1 MDGVNTQHSPHP
13 CKVGGGMAEDD
24 LINFILMHP
33 SPSQKWRRLTIVWEW
48 MNKKKGFIIYKC
60 ENFNA
65 TAIPFLLS
73 CKLLNQLKDIESL
86 IEDGG
91 RGVAYQTYCS
101 FSKNR
106 SHLYR

>member
-1 MDGVNTQHSPHP
+1 
-13 CKVGGGMAEDD
+13 
-24 LINFILMHP
+24 
-33 SPSQKWRRLTIVWEW
+33 

-91 RGVAYQTYCS
+91 ARGLLTKHTVVFPKTDLIYTGKDLNS
-101 FSKNR
+101 IWI
-106 SHLYR
+106 LYRSKGEGL

>member
-1 MDGVNTQHSPHP
+1 
-13 CKVGGGMAEDD
+13 
-24 LINFILMHP
+24 
-33 SPSQKWRRLTIVWEW
+33 

-65 TAIPFLLS
+65 TTIPFLLS

-91 RGVAYQTYCS
+91 RGGS
-101 FSKNR
+101 RLPNI
-106 SHLYR
+106 L

>member
-1 MDGVNTQHSPHP
+1 
-13 CKVGGGMAEDD
+13 
-24 LINFILMHP
+24 
-33 SPSQKWRRLTIVWEW
+33 

-60 ENFNA
+60 KNYNA
-65 TAIPFLLS
+65 TTIPFLLS

-101 FSKNR
+101 FFFIQVKIWTQFEF
-106 SHLYR
+106 YTD

>member
-1 MDGVNTQHSPHP
+1 
-13 CKVGGGMAEDD
+13 
-24 LINFILMHP
+24 
-33 SPSQKWRRLTIVWEW
+33 

-60 ENFNA
+60 KNYNA
-65 TAIPFLLS
+65 TTIPFLLS

-91 RGVAYQTYCS
+91 WPGGGGVAYQTYCS

>member
-1 MDGVNTQHSPHP
+1 
-13 CKVGGGMAEDD
+13 
-24 LINFILMHP
+24 
-33 SPSQKWRRLTIVWEW
+33 

-60 ENFNA
+60 KNYNA
-65 TAIPFLLS
+65 TTIPFLLS

-86 IEDGG
+86 NEDGG
-91 RGVAYQTYCS
+91 GGGDAYQTYCS

>member
-1 MDGVNTQHSPHP
+1 
-13 CKVGGGMAEDD
+13 
-24 LINFILMHP
+24 
-33 SPSQKWRRLTIVWEW
+33 

-60 ENFNA
+60 KNYNA
-65 TAIPFLLS
+65 TTIPFLLS

-91 RGVAYQTYCS
+91 GGGVAYQTYYS

>member
-1 MDGVNTQHSPHP
+1 MW
-13 CKVGGGMAEDD
+13 KVVRIPAGDITI
-24 LINFILMHP
+24 LHYNFVVAKPL
-33 SPSQKWRRLTIVWEW
+33 V
-48 MNKKKGFIIYKC
+48 IYKC
-60 ENFNA
+60 KNYNA
-65 TAIPFLLS
+65 TTIPFLLS

-91 RGVAYQTYCS
+91 RGVAYQTYFN

>member
-1 MDGVNTQHSPHP
+1 
-13 CKVGGGMAEDD
+13 
-24 LINFILMHP
+24 
-33 SPSQKWRRLTIVWEW
+33 

-65 TAIPFLLS
+65 TTIPFLLS

-91 RGVAYQTYCS
+91 RGSLTKHTVVFPKTDLIYTGKDLKS
-101 FSKNR
+101 I
-106 SHLYR
+106 

>member
-1 MDGVNTQHSPHP
+1 
-13 CKVGGGMAEDD
+13 
-24 LINFILMHP
+24 
-33 SPSQKWRRLTIVWEW
+33 

-60 ENFNA
+60 KNYNA
-65 TAIPFLLS
+65 TTIPFLLS

-91 RGVAYQTYCS
+91 REGGGAYQTYYS

>member
-60 ENFNA
+60 KNYNA
-65 TAIPFLLS
+65 TTIPFLLS

-91 RGVAYQTYCS
+91 RGGCLP
-101 FSKNR
+101 NI
-106 SHLYR
+106 L

>member
-1 MDGVNTQHSPHP
+1 
-13 CKVGGGMAEDD
+13 
-24 LINFILMHP
+24 
-33 SPSQKWRRLTIVWEW
+33 

-60 ENFNA
+60 KNYNA
-65 TAIPFLLS
+65 TTIPFLLS
-73 CKLLNQLKDIESL
+73 CKLINQLKDIESL

-91 RGVAYQTYCS
+91 RGGGGIAYQTYCS